1 MKKRFSAKRII
12 VLIVVVLLVV
22 FICQI
27 YTIKFRATDEEYVER
42 IANDTTGVVI
52 NYLRYEGKRIRSIL
66 VDRSKED
73 LMILLHGSPSSSIQ
87 WIPLVND
94 TILSSKVD
102 FLMIDRPGYG
112 YSSFGN
118 PILSVRKQAEIAH
131 AIVKEFK
138 DQYANIFLFGT
149 SYGGT
154 VASRVLMDYP
164 DLIDGAVLM
173 SSSMAPGEEYIY
185 DISYAIKEVPWLFPP
200 LIVVANHEKMGHYAQ
215 LKEMEPLW
223 HKIKTKLLFIHSK
236 TDDLIYPSNIQ
247 YVLERLN
254 TNVNWD
260 TVWVENGD
268 HGLYWSDRELVKKHL
283 NKFVDSFRNLLLE
296 Y

>member
-1 MKKRFSAKRII
+1 MKRGFSVRRII
-12 VLIVVVLLVV
+12 LLIVVIVLTF
-22 FICQI
+22 FIYEV
-27 YTIKFRATDEEYVER
+27 YTVKFRATDAEYVEQ
-42 IANDTTGVVI
+42 IANHATNVVI
-52 NYLRYEGKRIRSIL
+52 NYLPYEGKSIRNIL
-66 VDRSKED
+66 VNRNKED
-73 LMILLHGSPSSSIQ
+73 LMVLLHGSPSSSVQ
-87 WIPLVND
+87 WIPLVKD

-118 PILSVRKQAEIAH
+118 PILSVRKQAEIAYK
-131 AIVKEFK
+131 IIRKFEEE
-138 DQYANIFLFGT
+138 YTRIFLFGT

-154 VASRVLMDYP
+154 VASRLLMDYP

-185 DISYAIKEVPWLFPP
+185 DISYTIREVPWLFPP
-200 LIVVANHEKMGHYAQ
+200 LIVVANHEKMGHYDQ

-223 HKIKTKLLFIHSK
+223 DKIKSKLLFIHST

-247 YVLERLN
+247 YVLDRLS

-260 TVWVENGD
+260 TVWVKNGE
-268 HGLYWSDRELVKKHL
+268 HSLYWSDRELVKKQL
-283 NKFVDSFRNLLLE
+283 NKFVDSFSSLLL
-296 Y
+296 